1 MRRGLRRGGLRYRY
15 LRVWPERTPPR
26 SISCHHAK
34 IRLHARSG
42 TGLSPAH
49 VLHRTVAK
57 REAMR
62 EVNPWTQP
70 SLAHRKGPK
79 HPLKGPRTWA
89 PVGTPR
95 APCSPPHT
103 GVIGAT
109 TCVLGV
115 LRTRT
120 AGRGATVRTGNPAAR
135 RSHLTALPLSQSHL
149 RRTRRGSPSPQSDCN
164 RREQQHA
171 RGRETPLHPYHE
183 RHRCRAARAPVS

>member
-1 MRRGLRRGGLRYRY
+1 MDAAISGT
-15 LRVWPERTPPR
+15 PERPQAPLSSPLTKSLLGDYPTT
-26 SISCHHAK
+26 K
-34 IRLHARSG
+34 SG
-42 TGLSPAH
+42 PSQFWPQHVVGGRPTQDFVNGL
-49 VLHRTVAK
+49 
-57 REAMR
+57 
-62 EVNPWTQP
+62 
-70 SLAHRKGPK
+70 
-79 HPLKGPRTWA
+79 LKGPRTWA

-164 RREQQHA
+164 RRGQQHA